1 MAAATHDI
9 EINQGATFTL
19 AFRFKDST
27 DVPIDLTSATIE
39 SQIRPSADSKI
50 IIAEFAI
57 TKDPIVVGRVVLSL
71 AADKTAL
78 MDFEKA
84 AYDLLVTL
92 GADKTRY
99 IQGTVTLS
107 KQITR

>member
-9 EINQGATFTL
+9 EINQGATFTI
-19 AFRFKDST
+19 AFRFKDSA
-27 DVPIDLTSATIE
+27 DVPINLSAATIE
-39 SQIRPSADSKI
+39 SQIRPSAESKI
-50 IIAEFAI
+50 ILAEFSV
-57 TKDPIVVGRVVLSL
+57 TKDPVVVGRVVLSL

-84 AYDLLVTL
+84 VYDVLITT
-92 GADKTRY
+92 GSDKTRY

-107 KQITR
+107 KQVTR